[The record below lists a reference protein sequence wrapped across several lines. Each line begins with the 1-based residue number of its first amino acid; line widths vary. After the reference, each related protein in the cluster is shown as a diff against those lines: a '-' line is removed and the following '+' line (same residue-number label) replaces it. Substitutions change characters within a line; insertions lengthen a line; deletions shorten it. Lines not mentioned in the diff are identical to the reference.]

1 LSKLDSNSKRPTD
14 IERTALHEAG
24 HAVAAIQLG
33 VDGQDY
39 GFVTVIPQ
47 GNINGSFS
55 ISEISDSISDIHRDI
70 IINCAGYGA
79 LRALGYSESFA
90 SIGCG
95 DDFAKSKILI
105 KKYSL
110 LPLNHWKDQAISLLS
125 LPKNTR
131 AVKAVA
137 DNLLQHKTLGP
148 IYTQITV
155 KAATGL
161 LSSIEFQQYKDNCQ
175 AAGLSYWLD

>member
-1 LSKLDSNSKRPTD
+1 MSKLHSNTRGLAE

-33 VDGQDY
+33 VDLQDY
-39 GFVTVIPQ
+39 GFVTIIPQ
-47 GNINGSFS
+47 GNMNGSFN
-55 ISEISDSISDIHRDI
+55 IREISDSISDIHRDI

-79 LRALGYSESFA
+79 LRALGYSKSFA

-110 LPLNHWKDQAISLLS
+110 LPLNHWKEQAISLLS

-137 DNLLQHKTLGP
+137 NNLLQHKTLGP
-148 IYTQITV
+148 IYTQIV
-155 KAATGL
+155 VEAATGP

-175 AAGLSYWLD
+175 AAGMSYWLD